1 MLRIAVPN
9 KGSLA
14 DSSVQILTE
23 AGYRQRT
30 DSRDLV
36 LIDNDNS
43 VEFYYLRPRDI
54 AVYVGSGELEAGIT
68 GRDLLIDSA
77 AEADEILSLDF
88 GASTFRFAG
97 PTDQNWSVQDFAGKR
112 VAKAYPGLVEHSL
125 AALGV
130 KAQIV
135 RLDGAVE
142 SSVRLGVADVIADV
156 VSTGNTLRQAG
167 LKIFGDPILT
177 SEAVVIARKNAAV
190 PTELEVLIRRLQGVV
205 PARRYVLLDY
215 DIPKDLVEKA
225 CAITPGL
232 ESPTIS
238 PLQKH
243 DWVAVRAMVL
253 RKETNQ
259 VMDELWAAASTT
271 IGFALNAMLNPAM
284 AIMSRS
290 FAPSPIATV
299 FSIATPLALENSRN
313 AAALAARSIT
323 GPINCPVRTPSAIS
337 SLLAL

>member
-9 KGSLA
+9 KGSLSESA
-14 DSSVQILTE
+14 SEVLRE

-30 DSRDLV
+30 DMRDLV
-36 LIDNDNS
+36 LSDPENG

-77 AEADEILSLDF
+77 APAHEVLELDF
-88 GASTFRFAG
+88 GRSTFRFAA
-97 PTDQNWSVQDFAGKR
+97 SVEREWNIADIEGKR
-112 VAKAYPGLVEHSL
+112 VATSYPGLVSDYL
-125 AALGV
+125 S
-130 KAQIV
+130 KANISATVV

-177 SEAVVIARKNAAV
+177 SEAVLIQRNAS
-190 PTELEVLIRRLQGVV
+190 PIRPELEVLIRRLQGVII
-205 PARRYVLLDY
+205 ARRYVLLDY
-215 DIPKDLVEKA
+215 DVPRSIVEEA

-238 PLQKH
+238 PLQKA

-253 RKETNQ
+253 RRDTNR
-259 VMDELWAAASTT
+259 VMDDLWAL
-271 IGFALNAMLNPAM
+271 G
-284 AIMSRS
+284 
-290 FAPSPIATV
+290 
-299 FSIATPLALENSRN
+299 
-313 AAALAARSIT
+313 ARGILVT
-323 GPINCPVRTPSAIS
+323 DIHACR
-337 SLLAL
+337 L

>member
-14 DSSVQILTE
+14 ESSISILKE

-36 LIDNDNS
+36 LADPDNG

-77 AEADEILSLDF
+77 ADAEEILSLDF
-88 GASTFRFAG
+88 GGSTFRFAA
-97 PTDQNWSVQDFAGKR
+97 PTGKDWKISDLTGKR
-112 VAKAYPGLVEHSL
+112 IATAYPGLVQHSL
-125 AALGV
+125 KGLNIQ
-130 KAQIV
+130 AQIV

-142 SSVRLGVADVIADV
+142 SSVRLGVADMIADV

-167 LKIFGDPILT
+167 LQTFGEPILS
-177 SEAVVIARKNAAV
+177 SEAIVIKRSGVAIPAG
-190 PTELEVLIRRLQGVV
+190 LEVLIRRLQGVV
-205 PARRYVLLDY
+205 TARRYVLLDY
-215 DIPKDLVEKA
+215 DVSKDLVEKA

-238 PLQKH
+238 PLQKA

-253 RKETNQ
+253 RKETNR
-259 VMDELWAAASTT
+259 VMDELWAL
-271 IGFALNAMLNPAM
+271 G
-284 AIMSRS
+284 
-290 FAPSPIATV
+290 
-299 FSIATPLALENSRN
+299 
-313 AAALAARSIT
+313 ARGILVT
-323 GPINCPVRTPSAIS
+323 DIHACR
-337 SLLAL
+337 L

>member
-14 DSSVQILTE
+14 ESSISILKE

-36 LIDNDNS
+36 LADPDNG

-77 AEADEILSLDF
+77 ADAEEILSLDF
-88 GASTFRFAG
+88 GGSTFRFAA
-97 PTDQNWSVQDFAGKR
+97 PTGKDWKISDLAGKR
-112 VAKAYPGLVEHSL
+112 IATAYPGLVEHSL
-125 AALGV
+125 RGLNIQ
-130 KAQIV
+130 AQIV

-142 SSVRLGVADVIADV
+142 SSVRLGVADMIADV

-167 LKIFGDPILT
+167 LQTFGEPILS
-177 SEAVVIARKNAAV
+177 SEAIVIKRTGVAIPAG
-190 PTELEVLIRRLQGVV
+190 LEVLIRRLQGVV
-205 PARRYVLLDY
+205 TARRYVLLDY
-215 DIPKDLVEKA
+215 DVSKDLVEKA

-238 PLQKH
+238 PLQKA

-253 RKETNQ
+253 RKETNR
-259 VMDELWAAASTT
+259 VMDELWAL
-271 IGFALNAMLNPAM
+271 G
-284 AIMSRS
+284 
-290 FAPSPIATV
+290 
-299 FSIATPLALENSRN
+299 
-313 AAALAARSIT
+313 ARGILVT
-323 GPINCPVRTPSAIS
+323 DIHACR
-337 SLLAL
+337 L